1 MKKRILA
8 IGLGVLM
15 ALALLTGCN
24 GAAETAKTSE
34 TVNTTESAGQST
46 NVSAGTE
53 TTNEQKLIGI
63 NIALADNEFFQM
75 VEYGIKK
82 DFDSRGWKYLVTYG
96 VGEKISENGATF
108 LGQNVDAIVEFGCD
122 QNYGNPLVQAATE
135 KDVPVICVDV
145 AYEGAYFFGA
155 NNDQAGTL
163 LGEAMVDWVN
173 ARWDGQ
179 VDVIYEETN
188 SATSPVVAL
197 RVDNAVKVIQEELG
211 VGDDL
216 LWKVETSQDSTDSI
230 KQKLVDYLSGNPD
243 KKHIMYISMSAAN
256 MPPLL
261 GAVDTIGKSDVIC
274 FGTHS
279 EESFIFQHF
288 DETSAET
295 DNFVGC
301 VAYRPTKYGEYIGKM
316 LETLFSGGTLE
327 QETLMD
333 HVVVTRENYKE
344 FQEEYLAVLADMKE

>member
-1 MKKRILA
+1 MKRRLLA
-8 IGLGVLM
+8 MVLGLMMV
-15 ALALLTGCN
+15 LALLSGC
-24 GAAETAKTSE
+24 GGTTETAETAETAE
-34 TVNTTESAGQST
+34 TVETASQSAEVSVEAVTTS
-46 NVSAGTE
+46 
-53 TTNEQKLIGI
+53 EQKLIGI

-82 DFDSRGWKYLVTYG
+82 DFDARGWDYLVTYG
-96 VGEKISENGATF
+96 MGEKITENGATL

-122 QNYGNPLVQAATE
+122 QNFGNTLVQTAAE
-135 KDVPVICVDV
+135 KDVPVICIDV
-145 AYEGAYFFGA
+145 AYEGGYFLGA
-155 NNDQAGTL
+155 NNAEAGTL
-163 LGEAMVDWVN
+163 LGESMVDWVN
-173 ARWDGQ
+173 TNWDGQ
-179 VDVIYEETN
+179 VDCIYQETN
-188 SATSPVVAL
+188 SLNSPVVAL
-197 RVDNAVKVIQEELG
+197 RTDNAVKVIKELLG
-211 VGDDL
+211 VGDDIV
-216 LWKVETSQDSTDSI
+216 WKVELSQDNADSI

-243 KKHIMYISMSAAN
+243 KQHIMYISMSAAN

-261 GAVDTIGKSDVIC
+261 GAVETIGKSDVIC

-288 DETSAET
+288 DETPAET

-301 VAYRPTKYGEYIGKM
+301 VAYRPTKYGEYVGAM